1 MKIFKAFILGA
12 AVESSALN
20 QERVRRQGD
29 IDWNFINSNSNGNTV
44 GNGEIF
50 RINKYIASVYV
61 SDRYARTE
69 LALAVKNN
77 DLVNNQKYNFA
88 VNLKDDE
95 FISGLTMRIGQNGTV
110 STGDVHKELAAAEI
124 FAKAVENGLGAA
136 LTSKDPQDPVPYRD
150 STFSTILNIPPGEN
164 AFIWLNYDTQL
175 SRNRKHYDFS
185 TTVFPYDAVDELE
198 IRVDIEENKEIDSAN
213 TKIYFESDGRPKNQR
228 KDGKFDLTK
237 VTDSHYS
244 YKLSKKN
251 VKKEDFNDNLVV
263 EYDLVRTD
271 ADSCGDIIVRNGFF
285 VHYIAPEG
293 FDSIPKNVILTIDTS
308 GSMGN
313 ERMEMAKEALLTIL
327 SELRAKDTFWMQEFN
342 SDTYAWNSDEAALPA
357 NPKNIKEASDWVRSL
372 SSGGGTNLYG
382 AIQKSV
388 ERKLDNS
395 RANIAFVITDGEP
408 TSGVTS
414 WPLIQDYTRDLNS
427 MDACTELDACRQKW
441 ALFNFAIGGN
451 APMTELNKLSILNMG
466 QAKQVFDDSEVP
478 KVLTEWYDE
487 FSIPLI
493 WNYGK
498 GVEYENV
505 KDFDCNNNYNLFADR
520 ELVCVG
526 PMKKP
531 ESCLAP
537 SVSMSSSNNAGSVF
551 SFDHQKCPIDIKCS
565 DSDDDQIIGDPNDI
579 MTNPIPR
586 SRAVDL
592 KKVYAYQQMKKMMD
606 YYHSLYDE
614 DHKKFLQSKIED
626 FAVGQDFVTEF
637 TSLVVVQSDKPR
649 NRRGAQKIA
658 KPLPNLNV
666 QVKKK
671 RSQEKKEQIQKY
683 FEQYNQAKKHS
694 INSLDSQSDK
704 PIVKEDIVR
713 SSFESSHVKTPNND
727 SLIRDDQKSSP
738 RKTLMYILLS
748 ILALKLFSS
757 RRGRSL
763 IRF

>member
-1 MKIFKAFILGA
+1 
-12 AVESSALN
+12 LN

-704 PIVKEDIVR
+704 PIVKEDIIR
-713 SSFESSHVKTPNND
+713 PSFESSHVKTPNND